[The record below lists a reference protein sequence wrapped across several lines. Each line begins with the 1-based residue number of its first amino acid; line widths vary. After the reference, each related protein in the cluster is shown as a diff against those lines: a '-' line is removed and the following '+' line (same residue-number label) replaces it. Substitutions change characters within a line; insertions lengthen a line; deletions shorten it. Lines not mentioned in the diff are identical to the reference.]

1 MISVPEEM
9 FPALDKVSAN
19 AIYPI
24 NLGDELGNS
33 LDEPTNT
40 SCISRGALRSMIK
53 RVTKWLIRLIGSRS
67 AAGCRPTSTP
77 MGRSIFTS
85 RTKAPM
91 LMRKRI
97 GCQHRR
103 AIQPHNAALC
113 AEKRGADGA
122 VESAA
127 GRQSRGA
134 NVPAG
139 AIAAMIVQNSRPV
152 ATLGADI
159 DGQSMAN
166 GLDITPCASR
176 PDGDQWRPAGC
187 KARSH
192 QVAERSEIT

>member
-1 MISVPEEM
+1 MVTSSNQCATRTSALRSCAPDYARRPEPEEM

-24 NLGDELGNS
+24 NLGDELGKP

-139 AIAAMIVQNSRPV
+139 AIAEMIVQNSRPI
-152 ATLGADI
+152 AT
-159 DGQSMAN
+159 M
-166 GLDITPCASR
+166 CCSR
-176 PDGDQWRPAGC
+176 ISGC
-187 KARSH
+187 TAPIR
-192 QVAERSEIT
+192 VR